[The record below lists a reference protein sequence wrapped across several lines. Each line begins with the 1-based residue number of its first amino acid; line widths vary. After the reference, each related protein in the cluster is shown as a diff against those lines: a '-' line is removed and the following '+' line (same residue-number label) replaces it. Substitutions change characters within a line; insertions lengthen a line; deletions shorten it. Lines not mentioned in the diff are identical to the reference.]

1 MCIAAQLGA
10 RINSLPHADV
20 SAALFSESAGRLV
33 VEVAASDV
41 EAVSAII
48 GPAHVLGT
56 VTAQPVFTID
66 GVFEV
71 DLGELTTA
79 FAGKSW

>member
-1 MCIAAQLGA
+1 
-10 RINSLPHADV
+10 
-20 SAALFSESAGRLV
+20 
-33 VEVAASDV
+33 
-41 EAVSAII
+41 
-48 GPAHVLGT
+48 
-56 VTAQPVFTID
+56 VFTID